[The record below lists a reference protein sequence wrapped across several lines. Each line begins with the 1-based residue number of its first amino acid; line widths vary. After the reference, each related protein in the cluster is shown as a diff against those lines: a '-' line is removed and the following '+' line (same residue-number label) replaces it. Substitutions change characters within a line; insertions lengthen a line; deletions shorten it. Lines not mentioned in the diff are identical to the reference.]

1 MLRKGKESVCKGM
14 KCKEEEEEEKEAVHF
29 YANSIKISE

>member
-14 KCKEEEEEEKEAVHF
+14 TCREEEEKEAVHF
-29 YANSIKISE
+29 FTLI